1 MQQVPSVRTS
11 CRALVPCGQ
20 QLHVAGVSCSEW
32 AGQPR
37 STLKGVLMKQGAP
50 VHVLILG
57 YCALGL
63 WHVRAFQIASTCP
76 HPLPGHLHSNSWAC
90 ACLAAALE
98 AWPYSLTLLHAH
110 VPTPTQVC
118 SSANLTFPFNS
129 VQAPTGRLQAGEL
142 HHEAASYHCIWL
154 RQYSAQCLQVPAS
167 LAALLTRRC

>member
-20 QLHVAGVSCSEW
+20 QLHVAGVSCSER

-57 YCALGL
+57 YSALGM

-76 HPLPGHLHSNSWAC
+76 HPLPGHLHFNSWAC

-110 VPTPTQVC
+110 VPTPNRYAVRPTSHFLSTLCKHLLAGFRRV
-118 SSANLTFPFNS
+118 SFTKKLPHTTASGYASIAPSACRCLP
-129 VQAPTGRLQAGEL
+129 VLQ
-142 HHEAASYHCIWL
+142 
-154 RQYSAQCLQVPAS
+154 
-167 LAALLTRRC
+167 RC